1 MTEQELRDK
10 IVEILRYH
18 RDDFIEENY
27 RRDIERID
35 FYALADALIAA
46 GIGDVE
52 RQHDVF
58 KKAYM
63 DFFTKLYLD
72 KKFHKNFDS
81 ITLGCQIGKFEDMIA
96 RAEKELAEEEH
107 ATAMAVLR
115 AAEAEHRAEV
125 AERALDKATELAYTY
140 RTQDDTLSCSS
151 CPFDSIFDRCKERG
165 LYEDCSKR
173 WKEELLQQA
182 EKELQEERKDD

>member
-46 GIGDVE
+46 GIGDVSKYKHRSE
-52 RQHDVF
+52 
-58 KKAYM
+58 
-63 DFFTKLYLD
+63 
-72 KKFHKNFDS
+72 
-81 ITLGCQIGKFEDMIA
+81 
-96 RAEKELAEEEH
+96 AEEKNNIKYGRVLYNL
-107 ATAMAVLR
+107 AVKYISAAKIYTITADDGKKYLAKKDIC
-115 AAEAEHRAEV
+115 
-125 AERALDKATELAYTY
+125 ALSD
-140 RTQDDTLSCSS
+140 
-151 CPFDSIFDRCKERG
+151 I
-165 LYEDCSKR
+165 
-173 WKEELLQQA
+173 KEELMQA